1 MAEIQ
6 KLSTRNCS
14 FLWRKSRMEWLKEGD
29 ANSQFFHRC
38 VQKRRKVNEIL
49 GLNVDGVLVG
59 GVELI
64 REEINRYFENQFQK
78 GGGGRRMPVA
88 WGDIP
93 CSSLSESESNELIAP
108 FSEEEI
114 RRAVWDCDSYKS
126 PGPDDVTFSFIKQFW
141 EEVKLKF
148 IGFLEE
154 FHENGKLVRGLIV
167 LLLC

>member
-78 GGGGRRMPVA
+78 GGG
-88 WGDIP
+88 
-93 CSSLSESESNELIAP
+93 
-108 FSEEEI
+108 EED
-114 RRAVWDCDSYKS
+114 A
-126 PGPDDVTFSFIKQFW
+126 
-141 EEVKLKF
+141 
-148 IGFLEE
+148 
-154 FHENGKLVRGLIV
+154 RGLGGHSLLIV
-167 LLLC
+167 E